1 MGKGTYHTPFG
12 GKRPLGCSESSSDMK
27 IKKKTALC
35 VFFNIL
41 GLVALLVFVFGEAPS
56 QSILQ
61 FGPSP
66 DLTVL
71 QVRIDTWRKYT
82 YLILA
87 NCLSR
92 SLDVLVNDIGS
103 PNLGFSIYDPTKT
116 RVFGFEK
123 WELQVLAQ
131 LMWLT
136 NQLINIFRL
145 MVTVS
150 RFDIALLA
158 TLSSE
163 VTSVI
168 TIRYLLNN
176 KSAFYPE
183 FETEEEWKMSYQGE
197 MV

>member
-1 MGKGTYHTPFG
+1 M
-12 GKRPLGCSESSSDMK
+12 L
-27 IKKKTALC
+27 
-35 VFFNIL
+35 FNLL
-41 GLVALLVFVFGEAPS
+41 GLVALLVFVFGEAPR

-66 DLTVL
+66 DLVVL
-71 QVRIDTWRKYT
+71 QVCIDTWEKYT

-123 WELQVLAQ
+123 WELQVLAN

-136 NQLINIFRL
+136 NGLMSIFRL
-145 MVTVS
+145 MVTVAA
-150 RFDIALLA
+150 IC
-158 TLSSE
+158 
-163 VTSVI
+163 
-168 TIRYLLNN
+168 
-176 KSAFYPE
+176 
-183 FETEEEWKMSYQGE
+183 
-197 MV
+197 

>member
-1 MGKGTYHTPFG
+1 
-12 GKRPLGCSESSSDMK
+12 MK
-27 IKKKTALC
+27 IKKRTALC

-41 GLVALLVFVFGEAPS
+41 GLVALLVFIFGEAPS
-56 QSILQ
+56 QSIFQ

-66 DLTVL
+66 NLVVL

-103 PNLGFSIYDPTKT
+103 PNLGFSIFDPTKS

-123 WELQVLAQ
+123 WELQLLAN

-136 NQLINIFRL
+136 NGLMNLSLIHI
-145 MVTVS
+145 
-150 RFDIALLA
+150 
-158 TLSSE
+158 
-163 VTSVI
+163 
-168 TIRYLLNN
+168 
-176 KSAFYPE
+176 
-183 FETEEEWKMSYQGE
+183 
-197 MV
+197 

>member
-1 MGKGTYHTPFG
+1 MRIRNRT
-12 GKRPLGCSESSSDMK
+12 
-27 IKKKTALC
+27 ILC
-35 VFFNIL
+35 VTVNIL
-41 GLVALLVFVFGEAPS
+41 GLVTLLTFIFEEAPRH
-56 QSILQ
+56 SILQ

-66 DLTVL
+66 ELVVL

-116 RVFGFEK
+116 RVFGFDRC
-123 WELQVLAQ
+123 ELQILAN

-136 NQLINIFRL
+136 NGLMNIFRL

-163 VTSVI
+163 ITSVA
-168 TIRYLLNN
+168 TIRFLLN
-176 KSAFYPE
+176 KKTAFYPQ
-183 FETEEEWKMSYQGE
+183 FETEEDWKKVSYQGE
-197 MV
+197 IPV